1 MMLKLSKH
9 SFFCLVFNLL
19 SRAEW
24 NCLYIFEEHAWRWR
38 GGGSPE
44 LGVHHSPQVDLW
56 SEQVTAALELS
67 NGCCYSAW
75 ISSLHLIP
83 TSTECGNSFFKTH
96 LQSPMRCFPDSLGS
110 IHPHLL
116 CAPFVL
122 GPDVHTALVIL
133 YHDFLTIFLLYQIIN
148 SLSLRPLG
156 IPSTK
161 RCAYHTLRITT
172 T

>member
-1 MMLKLSKH
+1 
-9 SFFCLVFNLL
+9 
-19 SRAEW
+19 
-24 NCLYIFEEHAWRWR
+24 
-38 GGGSPE
+38 
-44 LGVHHSPQVDLW
+44 
-56 SEQVTAALELS
+56 
-67 NGCCYSAW
+67 
-75 ISSLHLIP
+75 
-83 TSTECGNSFFKTH
+83 
-96 LQSPMRCFPDSLGS
+96 MRCFPDSLGS

-122 GPDVHTALVIL
+122 GPDFHTALVIL

-172 T
+172 TT